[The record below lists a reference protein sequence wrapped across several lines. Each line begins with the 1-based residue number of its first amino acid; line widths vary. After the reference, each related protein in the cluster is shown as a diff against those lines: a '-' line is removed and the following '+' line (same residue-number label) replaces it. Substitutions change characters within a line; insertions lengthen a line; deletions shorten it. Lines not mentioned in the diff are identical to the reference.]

1 MSEERK
7 SGGKIFKLVAEFF
20 TSKCECTL
28 SSNGFYNWACVTGK
42 YKQCSKMKHKFSFVA
57 LEPVITYFQFE
68 QKETP
73 YLKKDKLGII
83 VEKNLKKLREC
94 ITVFPLRRQWPS

>member
-7 SGGKIFKLVAEFF
+7 SGGKILKLVAELF
-20 TSKCECTL
+20 TAKCEGTL

-42 YKQCSKMKHKFSFVA
+42 YKQCPKMKHKFSCVA
-57 LEPVITYFQFE
+57 LGPVITYFQFE